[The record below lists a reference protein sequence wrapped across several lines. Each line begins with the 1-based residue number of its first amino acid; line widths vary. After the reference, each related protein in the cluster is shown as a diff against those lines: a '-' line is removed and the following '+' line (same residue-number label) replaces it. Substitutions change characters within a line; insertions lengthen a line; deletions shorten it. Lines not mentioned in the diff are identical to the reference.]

1 VVAALGGVGE
11 RSATPVP
18 CRCPI
23 YWRLHGAASIWD
35 TGEIARVGLAVVVVS
50 VFWGQ
55 ALVPRLPGKTGGG
68 PGHLCRNQ

>member
-1 VVAALGGVGE
+1 VRPLSPVGLGVNQAGELALEKEQG
-11 RSATPVP
+11 
-18 CRCPI
+18 
-23 YWRLHGAASIWD
+23 LHGAASIWD